1 MLVLECWCRNSI
13 NQCFLVGTTIAS
25 WNVKD
30 ALWFIRSIR
39 SQRKV
44 ILQAFTAHGHCLHHC
59 RAPGNRK
66 KQVAVSSWEPD
77 PSSPTT
83 VSPWLSFMSWF
94 VQFTNDP
101 WEHRFFCKLMLSKQN
116 LEIRKYLFWDEKIP
130 TSLQYSHPLLT
141 WHQDLFPASFQIDEE
156 GRVFVRIRFG

>member
-1 MLVLECWCRNSI
+1 M
-13 NQCFLVGTTIAS
+13 GTTIAS
-25 WNVKD
+25 WKVKD

-83 VSPWLSFMSWF
+83 VLPWLSFMSWF
-94 VQFTNDP
+94 VQFTNEP

-130 TSLQYSHPLLT
+130 TTMLPQEMCCLFQRAYQRQSLVRFIFYLY
-141 WHQDLFPASFQIDEE
+141 
-156 GRVFVRIRFG
+156 VFKYRIKYIFWYISCHY